1 MKGCVLVFAAV
12 ISIAGIGLAHA
23 QSTPATDN
31 DSELRLEELWI
42 SVTDLDEATRFYS
55 EHLGWRVVR
64 HEPEYVTLHNG
75 QLGLVMVSAA
85 APVRHTRYSVKT
97 MFNFYVDDVRAKRES
112 FRRAGVRLLDNNIYE
127 AAVGDWFAFFDP
139 SGNLHLMIEPGA
151 GHPVPPAKGSTPIF
165 NLEVDC
171 PNTEVALAF
180 YGDVLGFKPTTEDF
194 APVYPMALRGPV
206 QFVLEITGQG
216 RSPCLPGQSACAS
229 FAFTAAD
236 VTLAHRRL
244 AALGV
249 EFLTEGFDTVAGREL
264 AWFRDPF
271 GRVHALIKR

>member
-1 MKGCVLVFAAV
+1 MKRCVLVFAAV
-12 ISIAGIGLAHA
+12 TLIAAIGLAHA
-23 QSTPATDN
+23 ESTPATGN
-31 DSELRLEELWI
+31 ELRLEELWI
-42 SVTDLDEATRFYS
+42 SVTDLDEAARFYS
-55 EHLGWRVVR
+55 EHLSWRVVTR
-64 HEPEYVTLHNG
+64 EPEYVTLHNG

-97 MFNFYVDDVRAKRES
+97 MFNFYVDDLRAKRES
-112 FRRAGVRLLDNNIYE
+112 FRHAGVRLLDDKIYE

-151 GHPVPPAKGSTPIF
+151 GHPVPPARGSTPIF

-180 YGDVLGFKPTTEDF
+180 YGDVLGFPPTTDDF
-194 APVYPMALRGPV
+194 APVYPMALRGPA

-236 VTLAHRRL
+236 VTLARERL

-249 EFLTEGFDTVAGREL
+249 EFLTEGFDTVAGRKL

-271 GRVHALIKR
+271 GSVHALIQR

>member
-1 MKGCVLVFAAV
+1 MKWCVLAIAAV
-12 ISIAGIGLAHA
+12 VSIAGIGFADA
-23 QSTPATDN
+23 QSTPATSNDN
-31 DSELRLEELWI
+31 ELRLEELWI
-42 SVTDLDEATRFYS
+42 SVTDLDEAASFYG
-55 EHLGWRVVR
+55 EHLGWHGVT
-64 HEPEYVTLHNG
+64 HKPEYVTLHNG

-97 MFNFYVDDVRAKRES
+97 MFNFYVDDLRVKRET
-112 FRRAGVRLLDNNIYE
+112 FRRAGVRLLDDNIYE

-151 GHPVPPAKGSTPIF
+151 SHPVPPAKGSSPIF

-180 YGDVLGFKPTTEDF
+180 YGDVLGFPPTTEDF
-194 APVYPMALRGPV
+194 APVYPMAPRGPA

-216 RSPCLPGQSACAS
+216 RSPCLPGHSACAS
-229 FAFTAAD
+229 FAFSAAD
-236 VTLAHRRL
+236 VTLAHERL

-249 EFLTEGFDTVAGREL
+249 EFLSEGFDTVAGRKL

-271 GRVHALIKR
+271 GSIHALIQR